1 MTMSETRWKS
11 LISSKSLL
19 AIALLAAIIGFGLLA
34 WGQQTD
40 SLPIIIT
47 GCVISLIAAVMFMVI
62 VFSFHDLEDRTQAL
76 GLPEGSVRALI
87 ALMLLVIFA
96 VFASAFFSKLS
107 ETGGATTDTSG
118 TPSATGTDATG
129 TSGTGGTAAT
139 TETAG
144 TTDPT
149 DTSGTTQT
157 LGTTG
162 TTTTTGTTGTTAPA
176 PTATGTAATNT
187 TAPATTVSVT
197 PSNLDFAR
205 QIIAIIGT
213 LLTAVI
219 SFYFGSRSSAAATPE
234 QAPPSRPAL
243 IISPKTARRESTG
256 RFEISGIDVAAKSAS
271 LKRDAHVI
279 EGAALETT
287 PEKRLGVTFTIPSDA
302 PTGSWDLVVEL
313 ADGKKATLS
322 DAITVT

>member
-1 MTMSETRWKS
+1 MTMSETRLKS
-11 LISSKSLL
+11 LISSKSLV

-107 ETGGATTDTSG
+107 ETGGGTTGTSG

-139 TETAG
+139 TETTG

-149 DTSGTTQT
+149 DTTGTTQT
-157 LGTTG
+157 LGTAG
-162 TTTTTGTTGTTAPA
+162 TTTTTGTTGTTD
-176 PTATGTAATNT
+176 TAATTTDTAARNT
-187 TAPATTVSVT
+187 NAGTTVSVT